1 MLKMNFILLFGL
13 MCILGLAFVS
23 SVQETNQKTVKSREK
38 SKAFVKLSRFITFLF

>member
-1 MLKMNFILLFGL
+1 MLKINFILFFGF

-38 SKAFVKLSRFITFLF
+38 PTAFAKLSRFITFLF